1 MLSNGRKMKTSTNKR
16 HHGIRPAS
24 YLLQKYIDKDPTHL
38 KSILCKLNQEKHSEV
53 KNSLKQYFTGTE
65 FNHTFLLLLPLIFP
79 IQSGSL
85 QQNTFSMQ
93 NRWINRLFASI

>member
-65 FNHTFLLLLPLIFP
+65 FNHTFVTFTVNFP
-79 IQSGSL
+79 H
-85 QQNTFSMQ
+85 TE
-93 NRWINRLFASI
+93 WIATTEHILYAEQMD